1 MDKTEG
7 FPFDKKSRSKQHKA
21 TCFGS
26 SWFNSANDVPD
37 FLVGYKVCPML
48 KLPLDL
54 FEIRQS
60 EPAEKKS
67 PTPPVDANANIYR
80 GSIPK
85 KVPEEGLY
93 TFFKS

>member
-1 MDKTEG
+1 
-7 FPFDKKSRSKQHKA
+7 
-21 TCFGS
+21 
-26 SWFNSANDVPD
+26 
-37 FLVGYKVCPML
+37 ML

-93 TFFKS
+93 TFFKSKPANLKLTLASNVVSFK